1 MIYVKMHKKR
11 MEGTRSMS
19 VKIIIKLHFSI
30 DIRYL
35 QAYNEAT
42 KEVRTVK
49 KGFFEGILF

>member
-1 MIYVKMHKKR
+1 

-19 VKIIIKLHFSI
+19 AKIIIKLHFPI

>member
-1 MIYVKMHKKR
+1 
-11 MEGTRSMS
+11 MS
-19 VKIIIKLHFSI
+19 AKIIIKLHFPI